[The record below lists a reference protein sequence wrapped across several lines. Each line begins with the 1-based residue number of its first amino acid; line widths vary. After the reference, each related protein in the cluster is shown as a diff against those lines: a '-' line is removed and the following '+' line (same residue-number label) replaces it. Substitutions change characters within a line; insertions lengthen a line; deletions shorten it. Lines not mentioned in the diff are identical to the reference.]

1 MESKRQLKFARQIQK
16 DLADLFQ
23 QEGSSFFP
31 NNFVTV
37 TKVRVTPDLGLARI
51 YLSFLNT
58 STAQQS
64 INSVKA
70 QQGEIRYKLG
80 KRIKDQVRVI
90 PELEFFID
98 DTQEYVSK
106 MNKIFEEIEK
116 QPKSSSS
123 EEE

>member
-23 QEGSSFFP
+23 QEGSSLFP

-37 TKVRVTPDLGLARI
+37 TKVRVTPDLGMARV
-51 YLSFLNT
+51 YLSFLNNN
-58 STAQQS
+58 TAQQS
-64 INSVKA
+64 INGVRA
-70 QQGEIRYKLG
+70 QQSEIRYKLG

-98 DTQEYVSK
+98 DTQEYVMK
-106 MNKIFEEIEK
+106 MNKLFDEIEK
-116 QPKSSSS
+116 QPKSGD
-123 EEE
+123 EE

>member
-106 MNKIFEEIEK
+106 MNKIFEEIDK

>member
-37 TKVRVTPDLGLARI
+37 TKVRVTPDLGMARI
-51 YLSFLNT
+51 YLSFLNS

-64 INSVKA
+64 MNSIKA

>member
-23 QEGSSFFP
+23 QEGNSLFP

-37 TKVRVTPDLGLARI
+37 TKVRVTPDLGMARV

-58 STAQQS
+58 TTAQQA
-64 INSVKA
+64 INGVRA
-70 QQGEIRYKLG
+70 QQSEIRYKLG

-90 PELEFFID
+90 PELEFFVD
-98 DTQEYVSK
+98 DTQEYVMK
-106 MNKIFEEIEK
+106 MNKLFDEIEK
-116 QPKSSSS
+116 QPKSGD
-123 EEE
+123 EE

>member
-58 STAQQS
+58 TTAQQS

-106 MNKIFEEIEK
+106 MNKLFEEIEK

-123 EEE
+123 EE